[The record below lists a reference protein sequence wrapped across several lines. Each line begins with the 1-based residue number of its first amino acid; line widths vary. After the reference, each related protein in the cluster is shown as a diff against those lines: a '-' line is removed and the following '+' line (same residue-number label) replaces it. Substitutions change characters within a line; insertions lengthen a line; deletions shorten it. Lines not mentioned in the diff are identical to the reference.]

1 MNKDE
6 FEKQLWKKI
15 DPEALFEAHLRENE
29 IGIFRRVKNGFQNAQ
44 KKYGEIY
51 RGLFSFIITPL
62 FFLAIIHITM
72 CAQKDVPVPQ
82 IIHYIFLTA
91 YSVAVLMMVL
101 PPLWEISKSLRQ
113 KYEPGTYDREGF
125 LKSVAAEKM
134 VDEIKELIE
143 IGLRNS
149 FVIQQAK
156 ARTQRIARDI
166 TSIKYS
172 TERGG
177 KITAEIEAKIA
188 VIIGLL
194 GNRAELIAD
203 TLHMKDVRSMINYTV
218 KHPECERTKDAIIQH
233 FGDSVALTI
242 TGYKKLEH
250 ITKEMY
256 EYYVKHNIPPREQIE
271 QLTQLIRQFT
281 RHNDKLMEGNLRKSA

>member
-15 DPEALFEAHLRENE
+15 DPETLFAAHLRENE
-29 IGIFRRVKNGFQNAQ
+29 IGILRRVKNGFQNTQ
-44 KKYGEIY
+44 TKYGEVY

-82 IIHYIFLTA
+82 IIHYIFLAA
-91 YSVAVLMMVL
+91 YSVAVLMMIL

-113 KYEPGTYDREGF
+113 KYEHGTYDREGF

-134 VDEIKELIE
+134 VDEIKELLE
-143 IGLRNS
+143 IGLKNS

-156 ARTQRIARDI
+156 ARTLKMARDI
-166 TSIKYS
+166 TTVKYS

-177 KITAEIEAKIA
+177 KVAAEIEAKVAI
-188 VIIGLL
+188 IIGLL
-194 GNRAELIAD
+194 GERAELIAD
-203 TLHMKDVRSMINYTV
+203 TLHTSDMQGMLKYTV
-218 KHPECERTKDAIIQH
+218 KHPECTHAKNAIIQH
-233 FGDSVALTI
+233 FSDSVALTI
-242 TGYKKLEH
+242 MGYKKLEN

-256 EYYVKHNIPPREQIE
+256 EYYVKYNIPPREQIE
-271 QLTQLIRQFT
+271 QLTKLIQQFT
-281 RHNDKLMEGNLRKSA
+281 RHNNKLLEGNLRKSA